1 MTCKDLR
8 SWWECSYELRK
19 IRPTMRR
26 LEKLQ
31 RTNIWMLAAVLLV
44 IPCVSAQSQDG
55 SLVSRANRNA
65 LEVHRLRAT
74 VAESSSTPWLWE
86 ITTKGRG
93 GYPGISLKARRTPWR
108 ANVGDRVEAMVA
120 NRDSEAVK
128 VVLVLANADS
138 DGRRACSA
146 SSAIIPAN
154 GSGKVSV
161 EVGRWHGQ
169 RAADF
174 DPDHIQSIRV
184 LVERPEHPIRFS
196 LGPVVTRA
204 VDRRTFDELARTEEF
219 AKLIRP
225 FGRGI
230 NLGNALDAPREGA
243 WGFRLEARYFRAIAD
258 AGFDFVRIPIRW
270 SAHTAKTAPYTIDAT
285 FARRVDWAVEQA
297 TRQGLGAII
306 NIHHFDALMEDPS
319 GQRSRYLAIWKQIAD
334 RYRHAPD
341 SVAFELLNEPHSKL
355 GAGAWNKLLR
365 ESIALIRRDHP
376 SRTIV
381 VGPVRYNNIEALES
395 LEVPD
400 DDHLVVTFHYYSP
413 FRFTHQGASWVG
425 QDASAWL
432 GTRWNATDA
441 EKQAI
446 RDDFDKALRWAVEHG
461 HPLLLGEFGAI
472 TKADMESR
480 ARWTRFVA
488 EEAWK
493 RKMGYAYWAFDAG
506 FDAYDRQNEQWHR
519 SLLKALIPRTR

>member
-1 MTCKDLR
+1 MMRCCQKFR
-8 SWWECSYELRK
+8 SES
-19 IRPTMRR
+19 
-26 LEKLQ
+26 
-31 RTNIWMLAAVLLV
+31 IWLLVAVLLAV
-44 IPCVSAQSQDG
+44 CCETVQSQEG
-55 SLVSRANRNA
+55 SLVSEANRNA
-65 LEVHRLRAT
+65 LEVRGLRAT
-74 VAESSSTPWLWE
+74 VTKSSSTPWLWE
-86 ITTKGRG
+86 ITTQGRG
-93 GYPGISLKARRTPWR
+93 GYPGVSLDAGRTPWR
-108 ANVGDRVEAMVA
+108 VKLGDRVEAPVA
-120 NRDSEAVK
+120 NRGSEAIK

-138 DGRRACSA
+138 DGRRGCSA
-146 SSAIIPAN
+146 SSAIIPAH
-154 GSGKVSV
+154 GTGKVSV

-169 RAADF
+169 RAVDF
-174 DPDHIQSIRV
+174 DPDRIQSIRV
-184 LVERPEHPIRFS
+184 LVERPDRPARFAVGPI
-196 LGPVVTRA
+196 VTRA
-204 VDRRTFDELARTEEF
+204 VDRRTFDELARTAEF
-219 AKLIRP
+219 ARLIRP

-319 GQRSRYLAIWKQIAD
+319 GQQARYLAIWKQIAD
-334 RYRHAPD
+334 RYRQAPD

-355 GAGAWNKLLR
+355 GAAAWNELVRK
-365 ESIALIRRDHP
+365 SIALIRRDHP
-376 SRTIV
+376 TRTII